1 MTMFW
6 VQVHDI
12 PIHFM
17 CIEVAEMICENIG
30 EVVQSI
36 GAEIEE
42 GGNFT
47 RVRVTSP
54 YLCAEED

>member
-1 MTMFW
+1 
-6 VQVHDI
+6 
-12 PIHFM
+12 M

-36 GAEIEE
+36 GAEIEG

-47 RVRVTSP
+47 GVRVTSP